1 MILLLCV
8 TFDLLSRSSSP
19 PFQFSIPDVISDVTR
34 FFASSSLQMFSFHM
48 MDISAKKFKDQEI
61 LKIFFEKFW
70 QYINPVLMV
79 FAHLIHTS
87 FVSFDDT

>member
-19 PFQFSIPDVISDVTR
+19 PFQFSIPDVISDVTS

-48 MDISAKKFKDQEI
+48 MDISAKKFKDQE
-61 LKIFFEKFW
+61 KKRKKFQYCW